1 MEFLALVSLLM
12 IVLAGLYG
20 VLTSKQFDTY
30 EERSSIDAQHAAET
44 IGFEL
49 EMALVQGEGYSRV
62 FNLPTGIGGSSYNLT
77 ATGGT
82 IVVEYREE
90 QVLSSTRYQDSL
102 SLQVD
107 EYHHIFEV
115 KHNETGV
122 FIVER

>member
-1 MEFLALVSLLM
+1 MISLLM

-30 EERSSIDAQHAAET
+30 EEQSSITAQQAAET

-62 FNLPTGIGGSSYNLT
+62 FNLPSNIGGSSYNLT
-77 ATGGT
+77 STGGT
-82 IVVEYREE
+82 IVVEYRDE
-90 QVLSSTRYQDSL
+90 QVISSTRYQDSI

-107 EYHHIFEV
+107 DSQSIFEV
-115 KHNETGV
+115 KHNQTGV